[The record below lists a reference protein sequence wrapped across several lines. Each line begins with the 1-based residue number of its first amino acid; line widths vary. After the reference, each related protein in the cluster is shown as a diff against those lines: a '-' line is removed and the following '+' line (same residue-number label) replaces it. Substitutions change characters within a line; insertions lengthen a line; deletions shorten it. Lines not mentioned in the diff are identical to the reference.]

1 MNGTQPRSNENHPSG
16 ANAVVALDPIRRQP
30 TGTGRTETRGH
41 LTIEVAGAPVTVTIV
56 RSRRRRRTIA
66 IAVEA
71 ATVVVRA
78 PMASTDP
85 ELIALLRRRTD
96 WIAGRMSR
104 APAVHHARPL
114 VSGATVPYRGQAL
127 TLNIERRPIRRSAV
141 GRHGDTLHVQVP
153 SSIPDT
159 EHQQAVHESVARWYR
174 ARAVEVI
181 PDIVSHWSAVSGLE
195 PARVLVRD
203 QRRRWGSCGPD
214 GTVRFNWR
222 LILLDPRLAEYVVV
236 HELAHLRH
244 RNHQAPFWQEVSR
257 LLPDHLERRR
267 NLTAAGREL
276 VV

>member
-1 MNGTQPRSNENHPSG
+1 MSRTERQSSEDNPSG
-16 ANAVVALDPIRRQP
+16 ANAAVALDPIRRQRP
-30 TGTGRTETRGH
+30 GAGRAETMSH
-41 LTIEVAGAPVTVTIV
+41 LTVEVAGAPVTVTIV

-85 ELIALLRRRTD
+85 QLIALLRRRAD

-104 APAVHHARPL
+104 TPAVHHVRPL
-114 VSGATVPYRGQAL
+114 VSGATVPYRGEAL

-159 EHQQAVHESVARWYR
+159 EHQEAVQQSVSGWYR
-174 ARAVEVI
+174 AEAAEVLVG
-181 PDIVSHWSAVSGLE
+181 IVRHWSAISGLE

-214 GTVRFNWR
+214 GTIRFNWR
-222 LILLDPRLAEYVVV
+222 LVLLDPGLAEYVVV

-267 NLTAAGREL
+267 KLTAAGREL
-276 VV
+276 VM